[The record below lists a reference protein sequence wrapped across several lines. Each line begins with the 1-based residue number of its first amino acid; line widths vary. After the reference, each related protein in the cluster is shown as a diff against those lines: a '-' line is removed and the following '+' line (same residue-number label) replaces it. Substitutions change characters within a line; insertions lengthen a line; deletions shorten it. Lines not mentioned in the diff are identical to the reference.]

1 MAAHAMLTS
10 KFPPSFNLYE
20 SQELANDI
28 SLMLCHGWSTF
39 EISASFE
46 DEMLDNPMPD
56 LPDRIEE
63 VRAEY
68 GRLVP
73 EASADAQRI
82 AALKQALEQRDLF
95 FSFDEEW
102 DKADAAA
109 ECAEKAEDAGNR
121 GYVYCT
127 NQDVD
132 RLIHDGE
139 LYFGFSS
146 MDAPG
151 TDADIAIG
159 EALIDALKEVG
170 FSPEW
175 TGSTTARVACS
186 GLVFELPLEDD

>member
-1 MAAHAMLTS
+1 MAAHAMLNS

-20 SQELANDI
+20 SQELSNDI
-28 SLMLCHGWSTF
+28 CLMLCHGWSSF

-73 EASADAQRI
+73 KASEDAQRI
-82 AALKQALEQRDLF
+82 AALNQALAQRDLF

-102 DKADAAA
+102 DKADAVA

-132 RLIHDGE
+132 RLVHEGE

-151 TDADIAIG
+151 TDADVVIG
-159 EALIDALKEVG
+159 EALVDALTEVG

-175 TGSTTARVACS
+175 NGSTTARVACT